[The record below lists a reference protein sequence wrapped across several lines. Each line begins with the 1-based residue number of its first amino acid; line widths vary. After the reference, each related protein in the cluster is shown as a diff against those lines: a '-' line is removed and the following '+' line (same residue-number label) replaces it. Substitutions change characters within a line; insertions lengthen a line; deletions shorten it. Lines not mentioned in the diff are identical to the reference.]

1 MVPRSNSRQAP
12 GSAII
17 GTMRV
22 LVSGS
27 SGLIGTAAVSH
38 LRQAGHEVHRLVR
51 RAPEA
56 PDERGWDPPSGR
68 VDAGV
73 LDGVDV
79 VVNLNGSAQQPRRWS
94 GVYKQLLRDSRIV
107 PTEVLANA
115 VADHG
120 VPTLLNISAINV
132 YGDTGSA
139 AVDESGPD
147 GPGFMADLVRDW
159 EAAAVPAEKAGAR
172 VVLMR
177 TAPVLAKGSP
187 LLGLLYPL
195 FMVGLGGKIGSG
207 RQYLSWI
214 ARADH
219 ARAVVFAAEHP
230 ELAGP
235 VNFTSPNPVP
245 QAEFTRAMADVLH
258 RPALFTAP
266 EFALKAVLGEAVE
279 EQALISL
286 RVLPEVLE
294 RAGFEFWHP
303 TIHEGLTAALCT

>member
-1 MVPRSNSRQAP
+1 
-12 GSAII
+12 
-17 GTMRV
+17 MRV

-27 SGLIGTAAVSH
+27 SGLIGAAAVNH
-38 LRQAGHEVHRLVR
+38 LRRAGHEVHRLVR
-51 RAPEA
+51 RPPEA
-56 PDERGWDPPSGR
+56 PDEHRWDPPSGR
-68 VDAGV
+68 IDSGA

-79 VVNLNGSAQQPRRWS
+79 AVNLNGNPQQPRRWS
-94 GVYKQLLRDSRIV
+94 GTYKQLMRDSRIV
-107 PTEVLANA
+107 PSEVLANA

-120 VPTLLNISAINV
+120 VPTLLNISGTNI

-139 AVDESGPD
+139 TVDETSPD
-147 GPGFMADLVRDW
+147 RPGFMADLVRDW
-159 EAAAVPAEKAGAR
+159 EAATVPAEKAGAR

-177 TAPVLAKGSP
+177 SSPVLAKGSP

-195 FMVGLGGKIGSG
+195 FMIGLGGKIGSG

-214 ARADH
+214 ALADH
-219 ARAVVFAAEHP
+219 AAAVVFAAEHP

-235 VNFTSPNPVP
+235 VNFTSPNPVTN
-245 QAEFTRAMADVLH
+245 AEFTRAMGEVLY

-286 RVLPEVLE
+286 RVLPTALE
-294 RAGFEFWHP
+294 RAGFEFRYP
-303 TIHEGLTAALCT
+303 TIHEGLTAALNG

>member
-1 MVPRSNSRQAP
+1 
-12 GSAII
+12 
-17 GTMRV
+17 MRV

-51 RAPEA
+51 RAAGA
-56 PDERGWDPPSGR
+56 PDEHGWDPPSGR
-68 VDAGV
+68 IDPGA
-73 LDGVDV
+73 LEGVDV

-94 GVYKQLLRDSRIV
+94 GAYKQQLRDSRIV
-107 PTEVLANA
+107 PSEVLANA

-120 VPTLLNISAINV
+120 VPTLLNISGVNV

-159 EAAAVPAEKAGAR
+159 EAATVPAEKAGAR

-195 FMVGLGGKIGSG
+195 FMIGGGGKIGSG

-214 ARADH
+214 ALIDH
-219 ARAVVFAAEHP
+219 ARAIVFAAENP
-230 ELAGP
+230 ALAGP
-235 VNFTSPNPVP
+235 VNVTSPNPVTN
-245 QAEFTRAMADVLH
+245 AEFTRAMAEVLH

-266 EFALKAVLGEAVE
+266 AFALRAVLGEAAE

-286 RVLPEVLE
+286 RVLPEALV
-294 RAGFEFWHP
+294 RAGFTFRYP
-303 TIHEGLTAALCT
+303 TIHEGLTAALRE

>member
-1 MVPRSNSRQAP
+1 MIS
-12 GSAII
+12 
-17 GTMRV
+17 TMRV

-27 SGLIGTAAVSH
+27 SGLIGTAAVSQ

-56 PDERGWDPPSGR
+56 PDEHGWDPPSGR
-68 VDAGV
+68 IDANAM
-73 LDGVDV
+73 DGVDV

-94 GVYKQLLRDSRIV
+94 GSYKQLLRDSRIV

-115 VADHG
+115 VADNG
-120 VPTLLNISAINV
+120 VPTLLNISGTSV

-139 AVDESGPD
+139 AVDETGPD

-159 EAAAVPAEKAGAR
+159 EAATDPADKAGAR

-177 TAPVLAKGSP
+177 SSPVLAKGSP

-195 FMVGLGGKIGSG
+195 FLIGLGGKIGSG

-214 ARADH
+214 ALADH
-219 ARAVVFAAEHP
+219 ATAVVFAAEHP

-235 VNFTSPNPVP
+235 VNFSSPNPVTN
-245 QAEFTRAMADVLH
+245 AEFTRAMGDVLH

-286 RVLPEVLE
+286 RVLPTALE
-294 RAGFEFWHP
+294 GAGFEFRYP
-303 TIHEGLTAALCT
+303 TIHEGLTAALRG